1 MPRKQIVLS
10 YMNFHSSWTE
20 EPKFLCPKA
29 SCGGSHTEH
38 WWRCSQEFMKRIL
51 QGWVVEQGKTICQ
64 FINLLLWWSPSFRS
78 QKWFDFRVI
87 FWKHWFIQIESLYS
101 YSLGKL
107 SPKFISKTPTKY
119 MFWTNNICFVT
130 FYYSLKDTRMAML
143 AYEACTKT
151 KDKIKS
157 RKKKSSKEEG
167 YWREEGKRKPKP

>member
-1 MPRKQIVLS
+1 
-10 YMNFHSSWTE
+10 
-20 EPKFLCPKA
+20 
-29 SCGGSHTEH
+29 
-38 WWRCSQEFMKRIL
+38 
-51 QGWVVEQGKTICQ
+51 
-64 FINLLLWWSPSFRS
+64 
-78 QKWFDFRVI
+78 
-87 FWKHWFIQIESLYS
+87 
-101 YSLGKL
+101 
-107 SPKFISKTPTKY
+107 